1 MRRRTWILLAATLIT
16 VVGALAIGEGV
27 ARASVSSRLA
37 ESAPDG
43 VAVAPAGLVLWGLVS
58 GSMPVTLTVD
68 ADTLQRA
75 IAGNLPEGQEDADI
89 RDIRIDEYI
98 YIDLVRESP
107 IGEVPIEVAVRPAV
121 SDGTLT
127 TQIVSVTAS
136 GFELP
141 VSVLDGVSLS
151 PGSGLVNSGCLA
163 LRDARVEDDTVVLT
177 ADARRGC

>member
-58 GSMPVTLTVD
+58 GSMPVTLTVG

-75 IAGNLPEGQEDADI
+75 IAGNLPEGQDADI

-121 SDGTLT
+121 SDGALT
-127 TQIVSVTAS
+127 TEIVSVTAS

-141 VSVLDGVSLS
+141 ASVLDGFSLS
-151 PGSGLVNSGCLA
+151 PGSGLINSECLT